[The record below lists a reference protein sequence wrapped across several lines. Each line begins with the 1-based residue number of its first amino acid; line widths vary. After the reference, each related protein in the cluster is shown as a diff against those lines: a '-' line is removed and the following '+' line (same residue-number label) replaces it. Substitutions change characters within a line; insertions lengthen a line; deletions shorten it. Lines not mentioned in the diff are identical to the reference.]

1 MSKKN
6 IAEQESKI
14 KESLFEFLKTHIAEA
29 DINLIDEIVLSYVI
43 AVLEDVGTEPV
54 FDIEGFCEMMS
65 AYFPDFES
73 INHATVYQ
81 WMFELASK
89 LQQSDSE
96 EDRNIDVDISLPEI
110 LPKTKCRTLSIT
122 EEEVPKRTHKLSEV
136 SDGGSTDSSCCD
148 FSDEMDVLQ
157 EMFPTV
163 CAIEVKHCLT
173 IAAGDIERATQI
185 LIDRQENGQCLSPN
199 NSLTIQVTKKT
210 IDDLE
215 LKNRIIERYSYI
227 DKDAFN
233 KEHRPVAPK
242 VEPKKLVRYRDN
254 KIVSL
259 KGERF
264 TEVKK
269 GEDVDDISL
278 KKNKKGH
285 TP

>member
-1 MSKKN
+1 MSKKA
-6 IAEQESKI
+6 IADQEIKI
-14 KESLFEFLKTHIAEA
+14 KDSLFEFVKTHTTNA
-29 DINLIDEIVLSYVI
+29 DLTLIDDIVLSYVVAI
-43 AVLEDVGTEPV
+43 LEDVSSDPV
-54 FDIEGFCEMMS
+54 FSVEDFCEMMS
-65 AYFPDFES
+65 AYFPEFES
-73 INHATVYQ
+73 INHATVSQ
-81 WMFELASK
+81 WIFELAAK
-89 LQQSDSE
+89 LRVDEPE
-96 EDRNIDVDISLPEI
+96 EKSVIEISLPEI
-110 LPKTKCRTLSIT
+110 VPKTKPRQLDNRDSFDL
-122 EEEVPKRTHKLSEV
+122 PKRVHRLSEM

-148 FSDEMDVLQ
+148 FLDEIDVLQ
-157 EMFPTV
+157 EMFPHV
-163 CAIEVKHCLT
+163 CSIEVKHCLA
-173 IAAGDIERATQI
+173 IASGDIERATQI
-185 LIDRQENGQCLSPN
+185 LIDRQENGQCLNQN
-199 NSLTIQVTKKT
+199 NSLTIHVSKT
-210 IDDLE
+210 MIDDAE

-227 DKDAFN
+227 DKDSFT